1 MPALDD
7 QAAKL
12 ALLESLHSSAVT
24 HQQRVAAERAE
35 TEDAFGAEEQA
46 QRDAIEETMTPV
58 LEMAHEL
65 EELGEE
71 MKDAEAGVFQMLR
84 DNGVSGRT
92 RSRECVDRDR
102 RACSLEGSF
111 HCFIDGHAADGA
123 SHLCVTVRV
132 GLSSPQ

>member
-35 TEDAFGAEEQA
+35 TEDAFSAEKQA

-58 LEMAHEL
+58 LEMAQEL
-65 EELGEE
+65 EELGKE

-84 DNGVSGRT
+84 DNGVSGR
-92 RSRECVDRDR
+92 
-102 RACSLEGSF
+102 
-111 HCFIDGHAADGA
+111 
-123 SHLCVTVRV
+123 
-132 GLSSPQ
+132 

>member
-7 QAAKL
+7 PAAKL
-12 ALLESLHSSAVT
+12 ARLEPLHSSAVT

-65 EELGEE
+65 
-71 MKDAEAGVFQMLR
+71 KSSA
-84 DNGVSGRT
+84 
-92 RSRECVDRDR
+92 R
-102 RACSLEGSF
+102 R
-111 HCFIDGHAADGA
+111 
-123 SHLCVTVRV
+123 
-132 GLSSPQ
+132 